1 MSKLDPARLQA
12 AIQDGYLRYFDTAFW
27 LRDDGLMAER
37 RTLLQQDR
45 RVFQDPLIEPV
56 PTYPPG
62 PTILEVCESV
72 GLDHP
77 VADRL
82 AAMLFNSHS
91 RFELWSHQAR
101 SLRVSLTQDDQNPRN
116 VIVTSGTGSGKTE
129 AFLLPVFARLLS
141 EAQSWGAQPA
151 LHRWWTSNHGPWRGC
166 RTDETRD
173 AAVRTMILYPTNAL
187 VEDQISRLRQAVEMV
202 GSDGATAGIFFG
214 RYTGATLGLGEIPSQ
229 LKQRN
234 AQRIARELLEIE
246 RMRDGLS
253 GRDRKIKCQFPD
265 PRRGELLTRWDMLV
279 SPPDILVTNYSMINV
294 MLMRKRETPIF
305 EATRRWL
312 ASGQERCFTLVVDE
326 LHSYRGTQGTE
337 VAFIVRSLL
346 RRLGL
351 GPESPQLRI
360 VATSASLEGDHGLH
374 FAEEFFGVPAET
386 FEIVSGEPRPH
397 PPLIPLPRGP
407 FAKLM
412 EECDPERRRSR
423 AIALCS
429 EHNAPAMLEAACT
442 HQGVSRATTLSAIA
456 ERIFLEDNGPEDDVA
471 VEGLLWAIA
480 AHEESSEDSRF
491 RAHHFFRL
499 VRGVW
504 ACCNPDCSEVADR
517 FRSVSRHVGR
527 LYATP
532 RIQCDCGSRVLELLY
547 CYECGEPF
555 LGGFAENVEEEA
567 GAWYLTAGAGDQARW
582 EQDVVFRRTYGR
594 YMWYWP
600 GPCPATSSWTHS
612 TPQDHRRVSMRFAPA
627 YLDPRLGL
635 LQRSHQ
641 GTGTMMWVSGVPETE
656 PIRVPA
662 IPERCPRCD
671 GQGINRDRE
680 TFFRGI
686 VRSPVRAQTMGTAV
700 AAQILVDR
708 LVDHLGDD
716 PAAARTIIFTDSR
729 DDAAA
734 TAAGL
739 ELNHFRDLLRQVIR
753 IEARA
758 RPDSVSLLRDA
769 AADRDIPEDH
779 QQLLTQLK
787 TAHPDVW
794 AAYRLV
800 ARDAAGTEDLE
811 RIAAYEEAQNRQ
823 RGIVPWGV
831 LLGSVQDRLVQLGVN
846 PAGPR
851 PSRSK
856 WGGENWWRLFIPP
869 DGHAWLPL
877 DDQTRALGVEQYRRH
892 LATEIAQA
900 IFDRAGRD
908 FEAIGL
914 GVVFPRLEDA
924 HLSSLSPS
932 NSSELVTSAVR
943 ILGLAQQ
950 FEGSAR
956 TPTDNMPSA
965 LRRYLQA
972 VASKHA
978 VSAEDLIAE
987 VEDLLRSSGV
997 INERFQ
1003 LAVGRAGAPLG
1014 LRLRDSEIPVLRCE
1028 LCARVHVNA
1037 SAGVC
1042 TNPTCYSTRLAPI
1055 DSARGHDDYYGW
1067 LSSLQPRRMK
1077 VEELTGQTKP
1087 IAEQRRR
1094 QRCFKGAL
1102 LDAPK
1107 ESDLS
1112 HGIDV
1117 LSVTTTMEVGVDIG
1131 SLSAVV
1137 LGNMPPQRF
1146 NYQQRV
1152 GRAGRAGQKFSYA
1165 VTMCRDR
1172 THDDFYFNHA
1182 ERITGDPPPQPYL
1195 DTSIPILR
1203 RVAAAECLR
1212 RAFLSLD
1219 DVPHATRDS
1228 LHGAFG
1234 ATADWLDKYRDQIEA
1249 WLESAD
1255 EVVDVIEG
1263 LRPGTSLSD
1272 EEAENLADWIRSVL
1286 VNLIDDVSQDPTHKT
1301 LELSQTLASGGLL
1314 PMFGFPSRVRA
1325 LYDGPPKSAFSEDHA
1340 KVSERDMDMAISS
1353 FAPGAEVLRDKKMH
1367 LCVGFAAWEF
1377 KGNNATPVDPLGEPK
1392 RVARCPECDATQT
1405 IGGQDIR
1412 SCSVCGSA
1420 VKPFHLYQPRGF
1432 RTSFRPR
1439 DYDDHA
1445 ERGPLLPPPQLS
1457 VGGSE
1462 PASTRVLCLD
1472 VISQIDADVYTVN
1485 DNEGHNFEMFRSA
1498 HGLEVPDPR
1507 LYLGR
1512 RGPDVPERDPD
1523 HVGAIGSVR
1532 RTDVLTLTL
1541 RSSEIPGP
1549 DGAIDTSQETLPM
1562 GLSALWSFAELLRIA
1577 AAAALDVNPNELQ
1590 VGLQPWRTQTD
1601 TITRRIFIADSL
1613 ENGAG
1618 YARHLATSEVLRRI
1632 IEVVATDIGVSKL
1645 ESERHKAACDASC
1658 PDCLRSYDNRFIHP
1672 HLDWRL
1678 ALDLAQVANG
1688 GPLSADRWLSRS
1700 QDMTESFV
1708 AAFGEH
1714 TDFQCIMAGEL
1725 HGVLAP
1731 STSRAVIFGHPLWRS
1746 EPRHFVELQQGA
1758 LSQLRAERDMEI
1770 VQFFDLATLRR
1781 HPARVFAWL
1790 QPSPPGA

>member
-1 MSKLDPARLQA
+1 MSKLDPAHLQA

-27 LRDDGLMAER
+27 LRDDKLMAER
-37 RTLLQQDR
+37 RRLLQQDGN
-45 RVFQDPLIEPV
+45 VFQDPLVEPV

-62 PTILEVCESV
+62 PSILEVCDDV
-72 GLDHP
+72 GLDRP
-77 VADRL
+77 VADLL
-82 AAMLFNSHS
+82 AAMLFSS
-91 RFELWSHQAR
+91 DGRFQLWSHQAR
-101 SLRVSLTQDDQNPRN
+101 SLHVSLASDEQSPKN

-129 AFLLPVFARLLS
+129 SFLLPVFARLLS
-141 EAQSWGAQPA
+141 EAQSWGSQPD
-151 LHRWWTSNHGPWRGC
+151 LNRWWISDRGPWRGC
-166 RTDETRD
+166 RAEETRE
-173 AAVRTMILYPTNAL
+173 AAVRAMILYPTNAL

-202 GSDGATAGIFFG
+202 GSDDVAAGIFFG
-214 RYTGATLGLGEIPSQ
+214 RYTGATLGLGNVPSQ
-229 LKQRN
+229 LRQRN
-234 AQRIARELLEIE
+234 VRRIARELLEME
-246 RMRDGLS
+246 RMRDGLAHQ
-253 GRDRKIKCQFPD
+253 DRGIRCQFPD
-265 PRRGELLTRWDMLV
+265 PRGGELLTRWDMME

-294 MLMRKRETPIF
+294 MLMREREAHIF

-312 ASGQERCFTLVVDE
+312 ASGQDRCFTLVVDE

-351 GPESPQLRI
+351 APDSPQLRI
-360 VATSASLEGDHGLH
+360 VATSASIEGDTGRN
-374 FAEEFFGVPAET
+374 FAEQFFGVPAET

-397 PPLIPLPRGP
+397 PPLVRLPRGP

-412 EECDPERRRSR
+412 EERDLQRRRSR

-429 EHNAPAMLEAACT
+429 EHNAPSMLGAACT
-442 HQGVSRATTLSAIA
+442 HRGVSRATTLSAIA
-456 ERIFLEDNGPEDDVA
+456 ERIFLKEAGPEDDA
-471 VEGLLWAIA
+471 AIEGLLWAIA
-480 AHEESSEDSRF
+480 SDEGENEDSRF

-499 VRGVW
+499 VRGLW
-504 ACCNPDCSEVADR
+504 ACCNPDCSELADE
-517 FRSVSRHVGR
+517 FRSDSRQVGR

-532 RIQCDCGSRVLELLY
+532 RIQCACGSRVLELLY

-555 LGGFAENVEEEA
+555 LGGFAENIEEEA
-567 GAWYLTAGAGDQARW
+567 DAWYLTAGAGDHARW

-600 GPCPATSSWTHS
+600 GPCPATSPWSHS
-612 TPQDHRRVSMRFAPA
+612 TPEDHHKVSMRFAPA
-627 YLDPRLGL
+627 DLDPRLGL
-635 LQRSHQ
+635 LQRRHR
-641 GTGTMMWVSGVPETE
+641 GAGTMMWVSGVPEAAA
-656 PIRVPA
+656 IRIPA

-671 GQGINRDRE
+671 GQGINRERE

-686 VRSPVRAQTMGTAV
+686 VRTPVRAHTMGTGV
-700 AAQILVDR
+700 TAQILVDR
-708 LVDHLGDD
+708 LVANLGDD
-716 PAAARTIIFTDSR
+716 PAAARTIVFTDSR

-739 ELNHFRDLLRQVIR
+739 EMNHFRDLLRQVIR

-758 RPDSVSLLRDA
+758 RPDSVALLRDA
-769 AADRDIPEDH
+769 AADKDIPED
-779 QQLLTQLK
+779 QQEQLAQLK
-787 TAHPDVW
+787 VAHPDVW
-794 AAYRLV
+794 AAYRLE
-800 ARDAAGTEDLE
+800 ARDVAGAEDID
-811 RIAAYEEAQNRQ
+811 RIAVYERSQDGQ
-823 RGIVPWGV
+823 RGIVTWGV
-831 LLGSVQDRLVQLGVN
+831 LLRSVQDRLVQLGVN
-846 PAGPR
+846 PAGPQ
-851 PSRSK
+851 PSRSR
-856 WGGENWWRLFIPP
+856 WSGEDWWRLFTPP
-869 DGHAWLPL
+869 DGRAWLPL
-877 DDQTRALGVEQYRRH
+877 DDETRTRGADQYRKL

-914 GVVFPRLEDA
+914 GVVFPGVQEA
-924 HLSSLSPS
+924 NLSGLSQS
-932 NSSELVTSAVR
+932 ISSEVFSSAVR

-950 FEGSAR
+950 FEGSSRA
-956 TPTDNMPSA
+956 PADDMPSP
-965 LRRYLQA
+965 LRRYLEA
-972 VASKHA
+972 VASKHDA
-978 VSAEDLIAE
+978 SAQDLIAE
-987 VEDLLRSSGV
+987 VEDLLRSTGV
-997 INERFQ
+997 INDRFQ
-1003 LAVGRAGAPLG
+1003 LAISRAGAPFSI
-1014 LRLRDSEIPVLRCE
+1014 RLRGSETSVLRCQM
-1028 LCARVHVNA
+1028 CARVHVNA

-1042 TNPTCYSTRLAPI
+1042 TNPTCCSTSLAPI
-1055 DSARGHDDYYGW
+1055 DSTESHDDYYGW
-1067 LSSLQPRRMK
+1067 LSDQQARRMR

-1102 LDAPK
+1102 LEPPK

-1195 DTSIPILR
+1195 DASVPILR

-1212 RAFLSLD
+1212 RAFLSLGD
-1219 DVPHATRDS
+1219 GPRPTRDS

-1234 ATADWLDKYRDQIEA
+1234 ANEDWLGKHRDRIQA
-1249 WLESAD
+1249 WLESAQ
-1255 EVVDVIEG
+1255 EVVDVVDG
-1263 LRPGTSLSD
+1263 LRPGTDLSD
-1272 EEAENLADWIRSVL
+1272 EEADDLAAWIRREL
-1286 VNLIDDVSQDPTHKT
+1286 VDLIDDVSQDPAHKSP
-1301 LELSQTLASGGLL
+1301 ELSQTLASGGLL
-1314 PMFGFPSRVRA
+1314 PMFGFPTRVRA
-1325 LYDGPPKSAFSEDHA
+1325 LYNGVPQSAFLEDHV
-1340 KVSERDMDMAISS
+1340 KVSERDIDMAVSS
-1353 FAPGAEVLRDKKMH
+1353 FSPGAEVLRDKEMH

-1392 RVARCPECDATQT
+1392 RIARCPDCDATQT
-1405 IGGQDIR
+1405 IEGQDIR
-1412 SCSVCGSA
+1412 RCAVCGSA
-1420 VKPFHLYQPRGF
+1420 VEPFNLYQPRGF
-1432 RTSFRPR
+1432 RTSFHPR

-1462 PASTRVLCLD
+1462 PTSTRVLCLD
-1472 VISQIDADVYTVN
+1472 AISQMDADVYTVN
-1485 DNEGHNFEMFRSA
+1485 DNEGHRFEMFRA
-1498 HGLEVPDPR
+1498 EQGLEVPDPK
-1507 LYLGR
+1507 LYLDR
-1512 RGPDVPERDPD
+1512 RGPAVPERKPD

-1549 DGAIDTSQETLPM
+1549 DGTIDTSQEVLPM

-1577 AAAALDVNPNELQ
+1577 AASELDVNPNELQ
-1590 VGLQPWRTQTD
+1590 VGLQPWRTETG

-1618 YARHLATSEVLRRI
+1618 YARHLATPEVLRRV
-1632 IEVVATDIGVSKL
+1632 IEVVVTKIGVNKL

-1678 ALDLAQVANG
+1678 ALDLAQLAKGN
-1688 GPLSADRWLSRS
+1688 PLSSDRWLSRS
-1700 QDMTESFV
+1700 QALTESFV
-1708 AAFGEH
+1708 GAFGEH
-1714 TDFQCIMAGEL
+1714 TDFEHILARNL
-1725 HGVLAP
+1725 NGVLNP
-1731 STSRAVIFGHPLWRS
+1731 PTRRAVLFGHPLWRS
-1746 EPRHFVELQQGA
+1746 EPRHFVELQQTA
-1758 LSQLRAERDMEI
+1758 LSQLRAERDVESI
-1770 VQFFDLATLRR
+1770 EFIDLATLQRR
-1781 HPARVFAWL
+1781 PARVFAWL
-1790 QPSPPGA
+1790 QPSPPNA